1 MKFNKWTIGLA
12 AVGAVSLASVAQAEE
27 KMNAV
32 QTALSS
38 TTISGYVSVSAEW
51 NTGTGANHGNYSF
64 SSGKADGFNL
74 DVVKLSIA
82 KPLDASDEWAAGY
95 NVDLLFGPDAV
106 EYNASVLGDSDQ
118 SFNIKQA
125 YVHLRAPIGNGVEF
139 KVGVFDSIIGYES
152 FDAGNNPNY
161 TRSYGYTIEP
171 TELTGVLAT
180 YRISDLVTVSG
191 GIADTV
197 NAGINNRSGSET
209 RKAYLGSIAIT
220 APKDLGFL
228 EGSTLYAGIVT
239 GPNTSS
245 GENQDSY
252 YVGGTLATPVAGLKL
267 GAAFDLLD
275 NHVSDDVYTVALYA
289 SYQASEK
296 MSVHGRGE
304 YVHAQ
309 NTDQIWAFTGTV
321 QYDLWK
327 NVISRA
333 EIRWENSQAGQY
345 GTGGAHNDVLVAG
358 NLIYKF

>member
-12 AVGAVSLASVAQAEE
+12 AVGAVSLVSVAQAEE

-51 NTGTGANHGNYSF
+51 NPGTGPNHGSYSF

-74 DVVKLSIA
+74 DVVKLTIA
-82 KPLDASDEWAAGY
+82 KPLDASDEWSAGY

-106 EYNASVLGDSDQ
+106 GYNPSTLGNSDSD
-118 SFNIKQA
+118 FGIKQA
-125 YVHLRAPIGNGVEF
+125 YVNLRAPIGNGVEF
-139 KVGVFDSIIGYES
+139 KVGVFDTIIGYES
-152 FDAGNNPNY
+152 FDAGSNPNY

-171 TELTGVLAT
+171 TEHTGLLAT
-180 YRISDLVTVSG
+180 YRISDLITVSG
-191 GIADTV
+191 GIANTV
-197 NAGINNRSGSET
+197 DAGINNRGPSET
-209 RKAYLGSIAIT
+209 RKAYMGSIAIT

-228 EGSTLYAGIVT
+228 EGSTLYAGVVT
-239 GPNTSS
+239 GTSS
-245 GENQDSY
+245 SGDNSDNY

-267 GAAFDLLD
+267 GAAFDFRD
-275 NHVSDDVYTVALYA
+275 NHASDDIYTFALYA
-289 SYQASEK
+289 SFQASEK
-296 MSVHGRGE
+296 LSLHARGE

-309 NTDQIWAFTGTV
+309 DTDQVWAATGTV

-333 EIRWENSQAGQY
+333 EIRWENSEVGAY
-345 GTGGAHNDVLVAG
+345 GSGSAHNDVLIAG